1 MTGAGDL
8 EANLFMES
16 ITTRGFIDPV
26 RIEAEARAIER
37 ATKQTEK
44 VLAEYAA
51 KPDTFGG
58 RYVCAD
64 SFKELMPGFAQ
75 SRESRSNLNGA
86 VHNAAAVLSSEQFRR
101 LIEKGPELDRDTV
114 VFVTGIPGSGKSS
127 TVATAVQGTAAI
139 VFEGQLSR
147 PEPAMQKI
155 EQALDKGFKVDIVAV
170 HVAPEVALE
179 RTNYRYLDPNNGRG
193 ASLNVMADI
202 QGNLPVGLRQINER
216 FGDRVGLEVLDN
228 NPGQQNSHEGWQKVS
243 FLEKE
248 GNCDEIFAKLSTA
261 LDAGYREGKYSAGF
275 YTQAAGRQPHSLEA
289 GTRSQDGGSQQTHG
303 NRPGVSEI
311 RSEHHS
317 LKDELTETQ
326 KERIHDHAMSQL
338 DANAATLARD
348 ARYAQHTG
356 GELAKAAYFRGFHEK
371 ASEFRGIAP
380 DFAKYDATAANRQTL
395 RQLPDVSDLAG
406 QATPRQRPNDG
417 NSL

>member
-1 MTGAGDL
+1 MGDTK
-8 EANLFMES
+8 ANPLMES
-16 ITTRGFIDPV
+16 ITTRGFTDPV

-37 ATKQTEK
+37 ATKQTDQ
-44 VLAEYAA
+44 VLSEYAA
-51 KPDTFGG
+51 RPDTFGG

-75 SRESRSNLNGA
+75 SRESRSALNGA

-101 LIEKGPELDRDTV
+101 LVDAGPAPDRDTV
-114 VFVTGIPGSGKSS
+114 VFVTGIPGAGKSS
-127 TVATAVQGTAAI
+127 TVATAVQGAAAI

-147 PEPAMQKI
+147 PEPTMQKI
-155 EQALDKGFKVDIVAV
+155 EQALDKGFKVGIVAV

-202 QGNLPVGLRQINER
+202 QGNLPTGLRKVNER

-228 NPGQQNSHEGWQKVS
+228 NPGQQSSHEGWQQVS

-248 GNCDEIFAKLSTA
+248 GNRDEIFARLSTA

-275 YTQAAGRQPHSLEA
+275 YTQAAGREPPSLVV
-289 GTRSQDGGSQQTHG
+289 GTRSQDGGSQQAHG
-303 NRPGVSEI
+303 DRPGVSEV

-317 LKDELTETQ
+317 LKDELTEAQ
-326 KERIHDHAMSQL
+326 KERIHGHAMNQL

-348 ARYAQHTG
+348 TRYAQHTG
-356 GELAKAAYFRGFHEK
+356 GELAKAAYFRGLHEK
-371 ASEFRGIAP
+371 ASEFKGIAP
-380 DFAKYDATAANRQTL
+380 DFAKYDATVANRQTL
-395 RQLPDVSDLAG
+395 DQLPGVSDLAG
-406 QATPRQRPNDG
+406 RAMPRQRAHDG

>member
-1 MTGAGDL
+1 MKVIDM
-8 EANLFMES
+8 METIS
-16 ITTRGFIDPV
+16 LRGYTDPV

-37 ATKQTEK
+37 ATEQTEQ

-51 KPDTFGG
+51 RPDTFGG

-75 SRESRSNLNGA
+75 SRESRSALNGA

-101 LIEKGPELDRDTV
+101 LVDAGPAPDRDTV
-114 VFVTGIPGSGKSS
+114 VFVTGIPGAGKSS
-127 TVATAVQGTAAI
+127 TVATAVHGAAAI

-147 PEPAMQKI
+147 PEPTMQKI
-155 EQALDKGFKVDIVAV
+155 EQALDNGFKVEIVAV
-170 HVAPEVALE
+170 HIAPEVALD
-179 RTNYRYLDPNNGRG
+179 RTNSRYLDPNNGRG

-202 QGNLPVGLRQINER
+202 QGNLPAGLLQINER

-228 NPGQQNSHEGWQKVS
+228 NPGKQASHEGWQNVS
-243 FLEKE
+243 FLQKE
-248 GNCDEIFAKLSTA
+248 GNRNEIFARLSAA
-261 LDAGYREGKYSAGF
+261 LDAGYREGKYTAGF
-275 YTQAAGRQPHSLEA
+275 YTQAAGREPHSLEA
-289 GTRSQDGGSQQTHG
+289 GTRAQDGGSQQTHG
-303 NRPGVSEI
+303 DRPGVSEV
-311 RSEHHS
+311 RPEHHS

-326 KERIHDHAMSQL
+326 KERIHRHAMNQL

-348 ARYAQHTG
+348 ARYARHTG

-371 ASEFRGIAP
+371 ASEFKGIAP
-380 DFAKYDATAANRQTL
+380 DFAKYDATAASRQTL

-406 QATPRQRPNDG
+406 RAMPKQRAHDG